1 MAVKLGPGTQSCF
14 SRRDILLFSREYQV
28 GKWPLFL
35 QVAPSGTDPPP
46 YQWTDV
52 ESVKALS
59 SWRDISGVRDPAL
72 RVGVGKGRQ
81 APVLLVWKDLCNTGC
96 GNETG
101 QQPLL
106 GWNCRPRLG
115 VGGRGSPISWP
126 PLTRAELLLLWSRG
140 RARAGCNQDVRG
152 AHCSY
157 RVSSRFPWMT
167 ISLFKISRDEW
178 LFSKIIIYNF
188 HQSISFFTGQRA
200 PHPHHYSGSS
210 TSDCIII
217 ILKIV
222 KDSLFPTKIKS
233 MFLGLIFSVLYNL
246 APYFIT
252 ISVTEQVWCSLNI
265 SCVVHSVK
273 IFISFHIITH
283 IYILH
288 YININIPFCVPG

>member
-1 MAVKLGPGTQSCF
+1 MCARALSHIWLCGPMHCSPPGFSVHGIFQSRILEWIAISFSRGSSQIGDQTHIPCVSCIGRRVLYLCIAWEAQTSPCSVSNEIWFLRETENFRVLWSYGLTDCPTTQEPSLDHMAVKLGPVTQACF
-14 SRRDILLFSREYQV
+14 SHRDILLFSREYQV

-46 YQWTDV
+46 YEWTDV

-126 PLTRAELLLLWSRG
+126 PLTRAELLLHWSRG
-140 RARAGCNQDVRG
+140 RARADCNQDVIG
-152 AHCSY
+152 AHC
-157 RVSSRFPWMT
+157 
-167 ISLFKISRDEW
+167 
-178 LFSKIIIYNF
+178 
-188 HQSISFFTGQRA
+188 FT
-200 PHPHHYSGSS
+200 
-210 TSDCIII
+210 
-217 ILKIV
+217 
-222 KDSLFPTKIKS
+222 KS
-233 MFLGLIFSVLYNL
+233 
-246 APYFIT
+246 
-252 ISVTEQVWCSLNI
+252 
-265 SCVVHSVK
+265 
-273 IFISFHIITH
+273 
-283 IYILH
+283 
-288 YININIPFCVPG
+288 